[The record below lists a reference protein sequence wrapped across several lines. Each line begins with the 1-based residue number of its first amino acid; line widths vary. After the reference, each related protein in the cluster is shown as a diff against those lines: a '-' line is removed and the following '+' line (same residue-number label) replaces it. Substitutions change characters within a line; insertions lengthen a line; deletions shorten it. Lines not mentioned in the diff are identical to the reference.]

1 MRSRR
6 FSRKGSALIEFTLV
20 GIPLIFVL
28 ISIFEMA
35 RGMWL
40 YHTLAAAVKEG
51 TRFAIVHGND
61 CNIAPSNCAVRIR
74 DIAERIRFHAV
85 GFAPT
90 DIQNVVFRSTTRR
103 IPPDPEGGRPLE
115 ECLNDNTYFPAGPP
129 GGTEDAGGNRL
140 GSWVEIS
147 AKYPF
152 QSAIAMFW
160 PGAGSGMTFPTFRLP
175 ASSREVIQ
183 Y

>member
-1 MRSRR
+1 MRSRKS
-6 FSRKGSALIEFTLV
+6 SRKGSALIEFTLV

-40 YHTLAAAVKEG
+40 YHTLAAAIKEG

-61 CNIAPSNCAVRIR
+61 CNIPPSNCAVTIH

-85 GFAPT
+85 GFVPT
-90 DIQNVVFRSTTRR
+90 DIQNVRFQSSTRT
-103 IPPDPEGGRPLE
+103 ISCATLE
-115 ECLNDNTYFPAGPP
+115 DCLNDNTYFPAGPP

-147 AKYPF
+147 ADYPF

-160 PGAGSGMTFPTFRLP
+160 PGAGGGMTFPTFRLP
-175 ASSREVIQ
+175 ASSKEMIQ

>member
-1 MRSRR
+1 MV
-6 FSRKGSALIEFTLV
+6 EFTLV

-28 ISIFEMA
+28 ISVFELA

-40 YHTLAAAVKEG
+40 YHTLAFAVKEG
-51 TRFAIVHGND
+51 TRYAVVHGND
-61 CNIAPSNCAVRIR
+61 CNIAPSNCAVTIH
-74 DIAERIRFHAV
+74 DIAERIRFYSV
-85 GFAPT
+85 GLVPA
-90 DIQNVVFRSTTRR
+90 QVENVSFRSATRT
-103 IPPDPEGGRPLE
+103 ITCATLE
-115 ECLNDNTYFPAGPP
+115 NCLTNNTYFPAVAP

-147 AKYPF
+147 AEYQF
-152 QSAIAMFW
+152 RSAIAMFW
-160 PGAGSGMTFPTFRLP
+160 PGSRGMNFPAFRLP